1 LREGIYCERAF
12 LLKKKG
18 PLSLFQRKPALDIS
32 DRFSISLNAS
42 EAKIH
47 RSFHSISKFPSSFLG
62 GARGNHSQKQ
72 TRRGL

>member
-1 LREGIYCERAF
+1 M
-12 LLKKKG
+12 KKKG

-32 DRFSISLNAS
+32 DCFSISLNAS

-62 GARGNHSQKQ
+62 GGAWEPFSETNPE
-72 TRRGL
+72 GL